1 MSKFNLKIKF
11 QLQVCFIAIVIEIV
25 IVFYELSVF
34 VLNNFV
40 TLYNKFSHSV
50 TQKNQQLKEMNIPH
64 TSNPRI
70 VIIGGGFAGLALA
83 KRLKNK
89 NVQVVLLDKHNYHT
103 FQPLLY
109 QVATGGLEAG
119 SIAYPIRKVI
129 QEYKDFYF
137 RLTSVKEIDTKNQK
151 IISEIG
157 DLHYDYLV
165 IATGSK
171 TNYFGNKEIERN
183 SMSMKTIPQ
192 SLNIRSLILENFEQA
207 VLTKDEADR
216 NALMNFVLVGAG
228 PTGVELAGAL
238 AEMKRAILQKDYPD
252 LDISKMEINLIQS
265 GDRVLNTMSEKSS
278 VAAERF
284 LLDLG
289 VKVWKNIR
297 VTNYDGRTISTNS
310 DLSIDSATVIWTA
323 GVQGALIHGLD
334 AESLVERVERIRVNQ
349 YNQVAGYNNIFAVG
363 DIASMETTNYPQGH
377 PMMAQPAIQQGHLLG
392 ENLIK
397 LIANQPMK
405 PFEYNDKGSMA
416 TIGRNLAV
424 VDLPSYHFH
433 GFFAWIVWM
442 MVHLLSL
449 IGFKNK
455 AVVFMNWMY
464 NYIRFDREGRLI
476 VRPYKKRSFV
486 TFTSDE
492 V

>member
-1 MSKFNLKIKF
+1 
-11 QLQVCFIAIVIEIV
+11 
-25 IVFYELSVF
+25 
-34 VLNNFV
+34 
-40 TLYNKFSHSV
+40 
-50 TQKNQQLKEMNIPH
+50 MNIPH
-64 TSNPRI
+64 SDKKRV
-70 VIIGGGFAGLALA
+70 VIIGGGFAGLSIA
-83 KRLKNK
+83 KKLRNK
-89 NVQVVLLDKHNYHT
+89 NLQVVLLDKHNYHT

-137 RLTSVKEIDTKNQK
+137 RLTSVKEIDTQNQK
-151 IISEIG
+151 VISEIG
-157 DLHYDYLV
+157 DLNYDYLV

-207 VLTKDEADR
+207 VLTTNEADK
-216 NALMNFVLVGAG
+216 NALINFVLVGAG

-278 VAAERF
+278 VAAEKF
-284 LLDLG
+284 LVDLG
-289 VKVWKNIR
+289 VIVHKNVR
-297 VTNYDGRTISTNS
+297 VTNYDGRTITTNS
-310 DLSIDSATVIWTA
+310 DLTFETATVIWTA
-323 GVQGALIHGLD
+323 GVQGAAIHGLD
-334 AESLVERVERIRVNQ
+334 SKSLVERVERIRVNQ
-349 YNQVAGYNNIFAVG
+349 FNQVVGYDNIFAIG
-363 DIASMETTNYPQGH
+363 DIASMESEKYPQGH
-377 PMMAQPAIQQGHLLG
+377 PMMAQPALQQGALLG
-392 ENLIK
+392 ENLVK
-397 LIANQPMK
+397 LLANKPMK

-424 VDLPSYHFH
+424 VDLPKYHFN
-433 GFFAWIVWM
+433 GLFAWFVWM
-442 MVHLLSL
+442 FVHLFSL

-455 AVVFMNWMY
+455 AVVFLNWVY
-464 NYIRFDREGRLI
+464 NYVRFDREGRLI
-476 VRPYKKRSFV
+476 VRPFKKRSFV

>member
-1 MSKFNLKIKF
+1 
-11 QLQVCFIAIVIEIV
+11 
-25 IVFYELSVF
+25 
-34 VLNNFV
+34 
-40 TLYNKFSHSV
+40 
-50 TQKNQQLKEMNIPH
+50 MNIPQ
-64 TSNPRI
+64 SKNPRI
-70 VIIGGGFAGLALA
+70 VIIGGGFAGLSIA
-83 KRLKNK
+83 KKLRNK
-89 NVQVVLLDKHNYHT
+89 NLQVVLLDKHNYHT

-129 QEYKDFYF
+129 QEYNDFYF

-157 DLHYDYLV
+157 DLNYDYLV

-207 VLTKDEADR
+207 VLTKDVADK
-216 NALMNFVLVGAG
+216 NALINFVLVGGG

-238 AEMKRAILQKDYPD
+238 AEMKKAILQKDYPD
-252 LDISKMEINLIQS
+252 LDVSKMQINLIQS
-265 GDRVLNTMSEKSS
+265 GDRILNTMSEKSS
-278 VAAERF
+278 QAAQDF
-284 LLDLG
+284 LENLG
-289 VKVWKNIR
+289 VKIWKNVR
-297 VTNYDGRTISTNS
+297 VTNYDGRTITTNS
-310 DLSIDSATVIWTA
+310 DLTFETATMIWTA
-323 GVQGALIHGLD
+323 GVQGAIITGLD
-334 AESLVERVERIRVNQ
+334 AKSLVEKVERIRVNEF
-349 YNQVAGYNNIFAVG
+349 NQVLGYNNIFAIG
-363 DIASMETTNYPQGH
+363 DIASMETALFPEGH
-377 PMMAQPAIQQGHLLG
+377 PMMAQPALQQGDLLG
-392 ENLIK
+392 KNIVRLINK
-397 LIANQPMK
+397 MPMQ

-416 TIGRNLAV
+416 TIGRNKAV
-424 VDLPSYHFH
+424 VDLPNYHFH
-433 GFFAWIVWM
+433 GVFAWFVWM
-442 MVHLLSL
+442 FVHLFSL

-455 AVVFMNWMY
+455 AVVFLNWVY

-476 VRPYKKRSFV
+476 IRPYKKKSFV

>member
-1 MSKFNLKIKF
+1 
-11 QLQVCFIAIVIEIV
+11 
-25 IVFYELSVF
+25 
-34 VLNNFV
+34 
-40 TLYNKFSHSV
+40 
-50 TQKNQQLKEMNIPH
+50 MNIPQ
-64 TSNPRI
+64 SKNPRV
-70 VIIGGGFAGLALA
+70 VIIGGGFAGIALA
-83 KRLKNK
+83 KKLRNK
-89 NVQVVLLDKHNYHT
+89 NVQVVLIDKHNYHT

-129 QEYKDFYF
+129 QEYDDFYF
-137 RLTSVKEIDTKNQK
+137 RLTSVKEIDTQNQK

-207 VLTKDEADR
+207 VLTKDINDR
-216 NALMNFVLVGAG
+216 NSLINFVLVGGG

-238 AEMKRAILQKDYPD
+238 AEMKKAILQKDYPD
-252 LDISKMEINLIQS
+252 LDMSKMEINLVQS
-265 GDRVLNTMSEKSS
+265 GDRILNTMSEKSS
-278 VAAERF
+278 IAAEKF
-284 LLDLG
+284 LLSLG
-289 VKVWKNIR
+289 VKIWKNVR
-297 VTNYDGRTISTNS
+297 VTNYDGRLISTNS
-310 DLSIDSATVIWTA
+310 DLTFDTATVIWTA
-323 GVQGALIHGLD
+323 GVQGAAINGLD
-334 AESLVERVERIRVNQ
+334 AKSLVEKVERIRVNEF
-349 YNQVAGYNNIFAVG
+349 NQVVGYDNIFAIG
-363 DIASMETTNYPQGH
+363 DIASMESEVYPQGH
-377 PMMAQPAIQQGHLLG
+377 PMMAQPALQQGELLG
-392 ENLIK
+392 ENLAK
-397 LIANQPMK
+397 LLKKEPLK

-416 TIGRNLAV
+416 TIGRNKAV
-424 VDLPSYHFH
+424 VDLPRYHFS
-433 GFFAWIVWM
+433 GVFAWFVWM
-442 MVHLLSL
+442 FVHLFSL

-455 AVVFMNWMY
+455 AVVFLNWVY

-476 VRPYKKRSFV
+476 IRPYKKKSFT